1 MAAMEGMSEKAQVAH
16 VQASDVELAGG
27 RQSIKQIVES
37 QTFPFVG
44 VEESEG
50 AEEEKQEQEQE
61 QDVYAKSLQPGFDRE
76 RMKT

>member
-16 VQASDVELAGG
+16 VQASDVELEGG
-27 RQSIKQIVES
+27 RQSKKQIMES

-61 QDVYAKSLQPGFDRE
+61 EDYAKSLQQGFDRE

>member
-50 AEEEKQEQEQE
+50 QRRRSRSRSRSRTSMPNRGERGLEE
-61 QDVYAKSLQPGFDRE
+61 RE
-76 RMKT
+76 